1 MPILPISVIIRKPQ
15 KQEEESLF
23 EIISSLFPNSR
34 VKHKPGDSYLV
45 AEVGGK
51 LAGFCHYRMRKKTC
65 YIAGLGVLPQFRNH
79 GAGSLLLS
87 RALDEIDSAGMQTT
101 LLKVRALNPAS
112 NLYVKFG
119 FFEKYSSET
128 LLLVRKRPS

>member
-1 MPILPISVIIRKPQ
+1 MPILPISIIIRKPQ

-23 EIISSLFPNSR
+23 EIMQSLFPNSR
-34 VKHKPGDSYLV
+34 VKHKRGDIYLV
-45 AEVGGK
+45 AEIDGK
-51 LAGFCHYRMRKKTC
+51 LAGFCHYRMRK
-65 YIAGLGVLPQFRNH
+65 
-79 GAGSLLLS
+79 LLS